1 MELVALVPARAGSKR
16 LPGKN
21 LLRLGGKTL
30 VQIACEEAQ
39 AASFINETFVSTDS
53 PDIIKEAQRLSVV
66 SPYVRKEE
74 CSTDLAPMIL
84 VLQEFVDWMDSSGR
98 KAEAIVLLQ
107 PTSPLRLSRHID
119 EACKLYLSGNFDTV
133 VSVVRVPHQ
142 CHPRKVMSLRGE
154 KLVPYLLDG
163 PQMGNTGDLDPAF
176 ARNGPAIL
184 ISSIKD
190 VRHGRL
196 YGDRV
201 GAYEM
206 APECSVDIDTQAD
219 FDLAEF
225 YMTRRESKTAE

>member
-1 MELVALVPARAGSKR
+1 MKLVALVPARAGSKR

-21 LLRLGGKTL
+21 LLKLCGKTL

-39 AASFINETFVSTDS
+39 KAGFINETFVSTDS
-53 PDIIKEAQRLSVV
+53 PDIIEEAQRLSVA
-66 SPYVRKEE
+66 SPYIRKSE
-74 CSTDLAPMIL
+74 CSTDLAPMIM
-84 VLQEFVDWMDSSGR
+84 VLQEFLDWMDGSDR

-107 PTSPLRLSRHID
+107 PTSPLRLSCHID
-119 EACKLYLSGNFDTV
+119 EACKLYLSGKFDTV

-142 CHPRKVMSLRGE
+142 CHPRKVMSLRDE
-154 KLVPYLLDG
+154 KLSPYMLDG

-184 ISSIKD
+184 ISSIED
-190 VRHGRL
+190 IRQGRL
-196 YGDRV
+196 YGSRV

-206 APECSVDIDTQAD
+206 EPEFSVDIDTQED

-225 YMTRRESKTAE
+225 YMARRESKTAK